1 MSYNSDGAAEREYTS
16 PYDLTRSRGFD
27 GAVPGGGASSSTGYV
42 SSFSSRAA
50 AGDGATMVPAGNN
63 QHQQM
68 RTTTT
73 TTTTPAA
80 KDTLAERIMSTVA
93 ASSSSSSS
101 AAAAGGASAKG
112 GGGGG
117 GGAGVTFTNSIRD
130 KQLQREQVNEEL
142 RDIVLNVTQRVVANK
157 KRISVEDFESGEA
170 TAALSMG
177 VMIMMIVFM
186 IVVSIALRQLKSK
199 WVHASGAALM
209 LGIILGMI
217 TYQARTDLSAQV
229 AVQEKSRIIQFVDWM
244 FFDVKFFFLVLLPPV
259 VFEAGYTLHPA
270 TYFRNADAIATFAF
284 LGSFMNTFIVGGFMY
299 LSGTLGLS
307 QSWDPISALLFG
319 SLITSTD
326 PVTVLSVFNDIGNI
340 DPDLNAMILGES
352 VLNDAVCIVLF
363 EMFSKQVTLSR
374 QKSDYSQ
381 EMELKDLIFES
392 IKGFVLTFGTSMTVG
407 ILVGMGSALLIKHVS
422 VTSQH
427 EDGWVFDTA
436 LVFLFPYLA
445 YSISESMEM
454 SGIVSVLF
462 CGIVMGRYTRQ
473 NLERS
478 PRMVS
483 MCLFKVFAY
492 VAETFVF
499 IYMGAS
505 MYRAS
510 FAYITTGLVAL
521 VVVVISRVMCV
532 YPLSYM
538 LNTVSRKTNATG
550 YIQANT
556 QHMLVFCGLRGA
568 VAYALSVK
576 AAAEFGAVGGAML
589 TATTFLVLVTV
600 IVQGAFMRPVMQYLG
615 FGSPDDIDAK
625 KGSGSPN
632 RSNNGKDDGN
642 GDKNGISNVESLH
655 PSSGK
660 NNKLDEPMRHR
671 SSSYHALEKFD
682 EKYIQPWL
690 MSDPPPSPNRM
701 LRTNTSANTN
711 RNNVS
716 HPDTPSKVRKG
727 KTTNTSVAAAVAVAQ
742 RELSASD
749 FAGRTM
755 NKYIMETSNGERKPL
770 LGEQHQE
777 GNKKRSTSPPNKRGG
792 GRGEKI
798 TGSIRDSLVC
808 DKFGAHD
815 RETFLASSTIED
827 TLQLPKY
834 ERERS

>member
-1 MSYNSDGAAEREYTS
+1 MT
-16 PYDLTRSRGFD
+16 
-27 GAVPGGGASSSTGYV
+27 
-42 SSFSSRAA
+42 
-50 AGDGATMVPAGNN
+50 
-63 QHQQM
+63 
-68 RTTTT
+68 
-73 TTTTPAA
+73 
-80 KDTLAERIMSTVA
+80 
-93 ASSSSSSS
+93 SSSSSSS
-101 AAAAGGASAKG
+101 SSSPMIAPGGITAM
-112 GGGGG
+112 
-117 GGAGVTFTNSIRD
+117 FTNNNNNNEKQEQRD
-130 KQLQREQVNEEL
+130 QTNEEL
-142 RDIVLNVTQRVVANK
+142 KDIVLNVTQRVIANK
-157 KRISVEDFESGEA
+157 KRVSVEDFESGEA

-186 IVVSIALRQLKSK
+186 IIVSIALRQLKSK

-209 LGIILGMI
+209 LGIVLGVI

-229 AVQEKSRIIQFVDWM
+229 AVEDKSRIIQFVDWM

-259 VFEAGYTLHPA
+259 VFEAGYTLHPG
-270 TYFRNADAIATFAF
+270 TYFGNADAIATFAF
-284 LGSFMNTFIVGGFMY
+284 LGSFMNTFIVGGLMY
-299 LSGTLGLS
+299 LCGSLGLS
-307 QSWDPISALLFG
+307 YAWDPISALLFG

-326 PVTVLSVFNDIGNI
+326 PVTVLSVFNDIGNV

-363 EMFSKQVTLSR
+363 EMFSKQITLTR
-374 QKSDYSQ
+374 LKSDYAQ

-407 ILVGMGSALLIKHVS
+407 IVVGMGSALLIKYVS
-422 VTSQH
+422 VTSEH

-473 NLERS
+473 NLERA

-483 MCLFKVFAY
+483 MCLFKVLAY

-521 VVVVISRVMCV
+521 VVVVVSRVMCV

-538 LNTVSRKTNATG
+538 LNITSRKSNATG
-550 YIQANT
+550 YIQGNT

-600 IVQGAFMRPVMQYLG
+600 ILQGAFMRPVMQCLG
-615 FGSPDDIDAK
+615 FGSADEDGK
-625 KGSGSPN
+625 NSVTKEESGSPN
-632 RSNNGKDDGN
+632 S
-642 GDKNGISNVESLH
+642 GDKGGDDDDDNDIPNVESLH

-660 NNKLDEPMRHR
+660 NNKPDEPLRHR

-682 EKYIQPWL
+682 AKYIQPWL
-690 MSDPPPSPNRM
+690 MSEPPSSPNRM
-701 LRTNTSANTN
+701 LRSSMSTAN
-711 RNNVS
+711 NNNNNGNGNGS
-716 HPDTPSKVRKG
+716 HPNTPSRVRKG
-727 KTTNTSVAAAVAVAQ
+727 KSSISAAAAVTAAQ
-742 RELSASD
+742 RDLSASD
-749 FAGRTM
+749 FSGRTM
-755 NKYIMETSNGERKPL
+755 NKFNAESGERKPL
-770 LGEQHQE
+770 LGEQQQQQQQQE
-777 GNKKRSTSPPNKRGG
+777 HHHHHHGGNKKRSNSPPSTNRRKEVTAEDIRG
-792 GRGEKI
+792 
-798 TGSIRDSLVC
+798 TLNF

-815 RETFLASSTIED
+815 RETSLNSSTIEES
-827 TLQLPKY
+827 LRLSRKY
-834 ERERS
+834 EREKLGENVTPHHHHQMHHRKEISVPVAAAAEETFY